1 MAETAETREQSELET
16 ETADISNRPPAT
28 FPSARHSGVL
38 GDGAT
43 KRIAWNSLILSVG
56 RLLSYASGLIT
67 TALLTRM
74 LTQGAYGAYTT
85 AFTYMGIVYVVADAG
100 ITLIGVRE
108 AAREPE
114 KLREWLSTTLSLKLA
129 LALLVYGVA
138 VAAIFAL
145 PYAADVRAATAMV
158 GAAFF
163 FLTLAGGLDIAYQS
177 RLAMRIP
184 ATADVSVKLVA
195 LAGVAALFVYQL
207 RRPVDAAPLFYLA
220 VGITAGANLLAFV
233 VRWEGLRRLL
243 RAPLAFTTRD
253 WRRLLALALPMGAAT
268 ILGQIHYKADV
279 ILLGLLRSQAD
290 VAVYG
295 VAYKVIDFLL
305 VFCAVF
311 AGMVYPVLA
320 RRAEEDR
327 EDREDRARLRAALT
341 RVLNTTIALAAPAAV
356 GTILLAPGILLI
368 VGGGRYESAATVLQ
382 LLAISVIFSF
392 VNMIYTYVI
401 IVQNRQAALIWVS
414 VINITANVALNL
426 YAIPRFSYVGSAT
439 ATDITECLGM
449 LLELVVANRLYRV
462 LPSWRIFP
470 QAGAACLAMAAALL
484 ALQAWALPHPGIIA
498 TCVLVFVGAAIYG
511 LVIVAVGGVDAGI
524 LRAVGQR
531 APALERL
538 LAWRAA
544 R

>member
-1 MAETAETREQSELET
+1 MAETAETREQTELET
-16 ETADISNRPPAT
+16 ETADISNGPPAAAS
-28 FPSARHSGVL
+28 SARHSGVL

-108 AAREPE
+108 AAREPD

-145 PYAADVRAATAMV
+145 PYAADVRAATAIV
-158 GAAFF
+158 GVAFF

-233 VRWEGLRRLL
+233 VRWAGLRRLL

-295 VAYKVIDFLL
+295 VAYKVIDFML

-320 RRAEEDR
+320 RRAE

-414 VINITANVALNL
+414 VINISANVALNL

-462 LPSWRIFP
+462 LPSWRIVP

-498 TCVLVFVGAAIYG
+498 TAVLVFVGAAIYG
-511 LVIVAVGGVDAGI
+511 LVIFAVGGVDAGI

>member
-1 MAETAETREQSELET
+1 MAETAETREQTELET
-16 ETADISNRPPAT
+16 AEADTAAV
-28 FPSARHSGVL
+28 SASVSHNGPT

-43 KRIAWNSLILSVG
+43 KRIAWNSLVMSVG
-56 RLLSYASGLIT
+56 RLLSYASGLLT
-67 TALLTRM
+67 TILLTRM
-74 LTQGAYGAYTT
+74 LTQSAYGAYTT
-85 AFTYMGIVYVVADAG
+85 AFTYMGIVYVFADAG

-108 AAREPE
+108 AAREPDR
-114 KLREWLSTTLSLKLA
+114 LGQWLSATLSLKLA
-129 LALLVYGVA
+129 LALLVYGIA
-138 VAAIFAL
+138 VAAVFAL

-158 GAAFF
+158 GVAFF

-177 RLAMRIP
+177 RLAMQIP
-184 ATADVSVKLVA
+184 AAADVSVKLVA
-195 LAGVAALFVYQL
+195 LAGVAALFIYQL

-220 VGITAGANLLAFV
+220 VGITAGANLLAFA
-233 VRWEGLRRLL
+233 VRWAGLRHLL
-243 RAPLAFTTRD
+243 SVPLAFTTRD

-295 VAYKVIDFLL
+295 VAYKVIDFML

-327 EDREDRARLRAALT
+327 ERLRAALT
-341 RVLNTTIALAAPAAV
+341 RVLNTTIALAAPAAL

-382 LLAISVIFSF
+382 LLAVSVIFSF

-401 IVQNRQAALIWVS
+401 IVQNRQATLIWVS

-470 QAGAACLAMAAALL
+470 QAAIACLAMAAGLL

-498 TCVLVFVGAAIYG
+498 TCVLVPAGAAIYG
-511 LVIVAVGGVDAGI
+511 LVLFAIGGVDAGI
-524 LRAVGQR
+524 LRAVAQR
-531 APALERL
+531 APVLERL

>member
-1 MAETAETREQSELET
+1 MAETAETREQT
-16 ETADISNRPPAT
+16 EREMAEAEAEVV
-28 FPSARHSGVL
+28 SASPDHSGAM

-43 KRIAWNSLILSVG
+43 KRIAWNSLVMSVG
-56 RLLSYASGLIT
+56 RLLSYASGLLT
-67 TALLTRM
+67 TILLTRM
-74 LTQGAYGAYTT
+74 LTQSAYGAYTT
-85 AFTYMGIVYVVADAG
+85 AFTYMGIVYVFADAG

-145 PYAADVRAATAMV
+145 PYATDVRAATVMV
-158 GAAFF
+158 GVAFF

-177 RLAMRIP
+177 RLAMQIP
-184 ATADVSVKLVA
+184 AAADVSVKLVA
-195 LAGVAALFVYQL
+195 LAAVAALFIYQL
-207 RRPVDAAPLFYLA
+207 RHPVEAAPLFYLA
-220 VGITAGANLLAFV
+220 VGITAGANLLAFA
-233 VRWEGLRRLL
+233 VRWAGLRRLL

-295 VAYKVIDFLL
+295 VAYKVIDFML

-320 RRAEEDR
+320 RRAE

-341 RVLNTTIALAAPAAV
+341 RVLNTTIALAAPAAL

-382 LLAISVIFSF
+382 LLAVSVIFSF

-401 IVQNRQAALIWVS
+401 IVQNRQATLIWVS

-426 YAIPRFSYVGSAT
+426 YAIPRFSYIGSAA

-498 TCVLVFVGAAIYG
+498 TAVLVPAGVAVYG
-511 LVIVAVGGVDAGI
+511 LVLFAVGGVDAGI
-524 LRAVGQR
+524 LRAAGQR

-538 LAWRAA
+538 LTWRAA